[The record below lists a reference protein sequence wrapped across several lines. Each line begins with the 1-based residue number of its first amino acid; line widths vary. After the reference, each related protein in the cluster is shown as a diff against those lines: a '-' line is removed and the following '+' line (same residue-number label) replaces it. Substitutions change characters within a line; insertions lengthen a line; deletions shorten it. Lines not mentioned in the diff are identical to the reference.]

1 MKSFRDFIE
10 SDMFAA
16 ALASVKK
23 RGQEVSR
30 KRVSEPYELELYR
43 GFDANLEDLETIN
56 DKWVLSPKRSE
67 QGMLWFTHI
76 FIGGYDPVEYAKSH
90 GDWLLSYPL
99 MVKKHYDLV
108 KYENGEIVKESPK
121 EILDELDPTEN
132 SEYLCIGNGCL
143 ELPNGWFF
151 TYKSQK
157 FIGTTNKI
165 LVSKEM
171 ITKNI

>member
-1 MKSFRDFIE
+1 MKSFLEWLDEF
-10 SDMFAA
+10 
-16 ALASVKK
+16 SVKK

-30 KRVSEPYELELYR
+30 KKISKPYKIELYR

-56 DKWVLSPKRSE
+56 GKWVLSPKRSE

-76 FIGGYDPVEYAKSH
+76 FIGGHDPIEYAKSH
-90 GDWLLSYPL
+90 GDWLLTYPL
-99 MVKKHYDLV
+99 IAKKHYELV
-108 KYENGEIVKESPK
+108 VYENGEEMEQNPK
-121 EILDELDPTEN
+121 DILDELNPLEN
-132 SEYLCIGNGCL
+132 SRYMCVGNGCL
-143 ELPNGWFF
+143 ELPSGWFF

-171 ITKNI
+171 ITSSER